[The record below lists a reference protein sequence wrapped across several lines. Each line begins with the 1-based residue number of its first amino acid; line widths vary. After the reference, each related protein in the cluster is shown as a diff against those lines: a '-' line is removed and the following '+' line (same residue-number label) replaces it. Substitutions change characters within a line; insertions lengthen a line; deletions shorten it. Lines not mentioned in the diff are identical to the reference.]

1 MIQMTLYKKAG
12 AYSYSLVADADAVP
26 SGLIR
31 LVADDGKWLTNGVDT
46 VTAIDVVS
54 ADGWTEVDAPPEPA
68 DTDPEQVIAEMEAV
82 L

>member
-12 AYSYSLVADADAVP
+12 AYSYSLVQDAGAIP

-46 VTAIDVVS
+46 VSAIDVVS
-54 ADGWTEVDAPPEPA
+54 ADGWTEVDAPPEPT
-68 DTDPEQVIAEMEAV
+68 DTDPKQVIAEMEG
-82 L
+82 LI

>member
-12 AYSYSLVADADAVP
+12 AYSYSLVQDADAVP

-46 VTAIDVVS
+46 VSAIDVVS
-54 ADGWTEVDAPPEPA
+54 ADGWTEVDAPPA
-68 DTDPEQVIAEMEAV
+68 DTDPESIIAEMEG
-82 L
+82 LL